1 MKAKYIVPQ
10 LVQVNVQMER
20 MISESTVN
28 QKVYTDDSQSAG
40 NALTKENA
48 WGNDVWG
55 N

>member
-1 MKAKYIVPQ
+1 MEQVT
-10 LVQVNVQMER
+10 VQVER
-20 MISESTVN
+20 LISESTTN